1 MFNRPNYEQ
10 IVMLIQKKLRAF
22 SVECLDINKFAKEL
36 EGCSYADIERVCLSS
51 IKSCVINGNKPIT
64 NEVFSENVRMELE
77 RANIIKTIGE

>member
-1 MFNRPNYEQ
+1 MR
-10 IVMLIQKKLRAF
+10 
-22 SVECLDINKFAKEL
+22 S
-36 EGCSYADIERVCLSS
+36 GCSYADIERVCLSS